1 MILTLTPNPS
11 IDTTLSLKE
20 PLKPGSVQRI
30 SWQTSVAGGKGINV
44 AKAAHLAGVH
54 TLALYPA
61 NLRDMFCTLM
71 QDSGIPGQSIPIR
84 DTVRVN
90 TTITDPYGETT
101 KINGI
106 GAALDTDIRS
116 EIQRLV
122 GAYSTQADW
131 VVLAGS
137 LPPEVPTDWYS
148 TLVRTIRTANPLAK
162 IAVDTSDA
170 PLIALAENLD
180 SATPDL
186 IKPNGLELGQISGQ
200 DGEMLEAEA
209 AKGNVQPVIAAARAL
224 VDRGVRYVVVTLGAA
239 GAVLVTKEGAWRG
252 SPPPITV
259 ASTVGAG
266 DSSLAGFIL
275 GVKRRLDPAGCLQ
288 LAVAYGSAAASL
300 PGTTIPGPEHLHIDS
315 TQVQPVDTQGKE
327 R

>member
-30 SWQTSVAGGKGINV
+30 AWQTTVAGGKGVNV
-44 AKAAHLAGVH
+44 ANAAHQAGVH

-61 NLRDMFCTLM
+61 NVRDMFCTLM
-71 QDSGIPGQSIPIR
+71 QDSGIPGQAIPITG
-84 DTVRVN
+84 TVRVN
-90 TTITDPYGETT
+90 TTITDPFGETT

-106 GAALDTDIRS
+106 GAALDTETRT

-122 GAYSTQADW
+122 GAYSSQSDW

-137 LPPEVPTDWYS
+137 LPPEVPADWYS
-148 TLVRTIRTANPLAK
+148 TLVRTIRSTNPLAK
-162 IAVDTSDA
+162 VAVDTSDT
-170 PLIALAENLD
+170 PLVALARNLNN
-180 SATPDL
+180 AALDL

-209 AKGNVQPVIAAARAL
+209 LKGNYTPVVTAARDL
-224 VDRGVRYVVVTLGAA
+224 VARGVANVLVTLGAA
-239 GAVLVTKEGAWRG
+239 GAVLVTKDGAWRG
-252 SPPPITV
+252 TPPPITV

-266 DSSLAGFIL
+266 DSSLTGFIL
-275 GVKRRLDPAGCLQ
+275 GHKRGLEPAECLR
-288 LAVAYGSAAASL
+288 LAVAYGSAAAAL
-300 PGTTIPGPEHLHIDS
+300 PGTTIPGPEHLHIDE
-315 TQVQPVDTQGKE
+315 TRVDIVTYQGKE
-327 R
+327 G